1 MEIWVCFIAF
11 GGALF
16 SHFRIGAYLFSI
28 NHSCYLKLETCSP
41 ISIHWLGKIYT
52 FYRTVNWKLTR
63 LILVM
68 CCTNQNHHWRYVYI
82 YNIWIWSQRKEAEP
96 HACQPFSVSYLF
108 FFFQFQPTSS
118 NAFVRLFDEKQA
130 STMYSNLLIYA
141 VMPCKYP
148 HIFCFF
154 LFLPAI
160 SVLFQPNPFYVRSQ
174 SFTFTNV

>member
-1 MEIWVCFIAF
+1 MESEKRGRTTCMSTIF
-11 GGALF
+11 GVLF
-16 SHFRIGAYLFSI
+16 
-28 NHSCYLKLETCSP
+28 
-41 ISIHWLGKIYT
+41 
-52 FYRTVNWKLTR
+52 V
-63 LILVM
+63 
-68 CCTNQNHHWRYVYI
+68 
-82 YNIWIWSQRKEAEP
+82 
-96 HACQPFSVSYLF
+96 

-130 STMYSNLLIYA
+130 STMNSNLLIYA

-148 HIFCFF
+148 LIFCFF